1 MAARQEAVRGHLR
14 LAWDRDR
21 ARAARRA
28 SRAAAARRSVGF
40 LLLPTVFLT
49 VTGLVMV
56 LSASSVSAYARY
68 GSSFVFFWRQLA
80 YAAVGAIALV
90 STARMRYRAWQRL
103 AAPLLAA
110 TAALL
115 ALVLHPA
122 AGRVAG
128 GSARWLQLGP
138 ITVQPSELAKLA
150 VVAFA
155 AAVLSR
161 KWELLGDPGH
171 LVVPLVP
178 VVGAVCAMVYV
189 QPDLGTT
196 VILVGTV
203 FLLLFAA
210 GVRLRYLV
218 ASGGLLSALALLT
231 MQPYQ
236 RARLAAF
243 LDPWAD
249 ARNTGY
255 QLIQSLIAL
264 ASGGWFGVGL
274 GASRQKWMYVPN
286 AHTDFIFSILGEELG
301 LVGALVVLAAF
312 GALLY
317 GGVRVALRAPDTF
330 GRLLAAGIVS
340 WLGLQ
345 TVVNLGAV
353 TGLLPITGVPLPL
366 LSYGGSSLVVTLA
379 AVGILVSIARASAW
393 PEGARP
399 RAARR
404 APGRRRGAGD
414 VRTPRAASGRGP
426 RAGGGGS
433 R

>member
-28 SRAAAARRSVGF
+28 SRIAAARRSVGL
-40 LLLPTVFLT
+40 LLLPTAFLT
-49 VTGLVMV
+49 LMGLVMV

-68 GSSFVFFWRQLA
+68 GSSFVFFRRQLA
-80 YAAVGAIALV
+80 YAAVGTIALLA
-90 STARMRYRAWQRL
+90 TARMRYRAWRTL
-103 AAPLLAA
+103 AAPLLGA
-110 TAALL
+110 TVVLL

-128 GSARWLQLGP
+128 GSARWLELGP
-138 ITVQPSELAKLA
+138 VTVQPSELAKLA

-155 AAVLSR
+155 AALLER
-161 KWELLGDPGH
+161 KWELLGDPLH
-171 LVVPLVP
+171 LAVPLVP
-178 VVGAVCAMVYV
+178 VVGLVCAMIYV

-196 VILVGTV
+196 VIIAGTV

-210 GVRLRYLV
+210 GARLRYLV
-218 ASGGLLSALALLT
+218 ASGGVLAALAVLT

-236 RARLAAF
+236 RARLVAF

-301 LVGALVVLAAF
+301 LVGALLVVAAF

-317 GGVRVALRAPDTF
+317 GGVRVALRAPDAF

-366 LSYGGSSLVVTLA
+366 LSYGGSSLVVSLA
-379 AVGILVSIARASAW
+379 AIGILVSIARASAR
-393 PEGARP
+393 PEEVRP
-399 RAARR
+399 RPRSR
-404 APGRRRGAGD
+404 ACP
-414 VRTPRAASGRGP
+414 
-426 RAGGGGS
+426 AGGGGAGS
-433 R
+433 ATRPPRRRSGGAR

>member
-28 SRAAAARRSVGF
+28 SRVAAARRSVAF

-68 GSSFVFFWRQLA
+68 GSSFVFFRRQLA
-80 YAAVGAIALV
+80 YAGAGAIALLC
-90 STARMRYRAWQRL
+90 TARIPYRAWQRL
-103 AAPLLAA
+103 ATPLLVA
-110 TAALL
+110 TAVLL
-115 ALVLHPA
+115 ALVLHPG

-128 GSARWLQLGP
+128 GSARWLALGP
-138 ITVQPSELAKLA
+138 VTVQPSELAKLA
-150 VVAFA
+150 IVAFG
-155 AAVLSR
+155 AAVLAR
-161 KWELLGDPGH
+161 KWRLLGDPGH

-178 VVGAVCAMVYV
+178 VVGVVCAMVYV

-203 FLLLFAA
+203 FLLLFVA
-210 GVRLRYLV
+210 GVRLRSLV

-301 LVGALVVLAAF
+301 LLGAFLVLAAF

-317 GGVRVALRAPDTF
+317 GGVRVALRAPDAF

-345 TVVNLGAV
+345 TIVNLGAV

-366 LSYGGSSLVVTLA
+366 LSYGGSSLVVALA
-379 AVGILVSIARASAW
+379 GVGILVSIARASARSG
-393 PEGARP
+393 EARP
-399 RAARR
+399 PAARR
-404 APGRRRGAGD
+404 RGVGAARASAVAP
-414 VRTPRAASGRGP
+414 GRGP